1 MKHIAIFWAGGFGRE
16 VACLINMINKEKP
29 TWKLIGFF
37 DDNPR
42 LKGTRNEYGEVL
54 GGMSE
59 LNGWTEP
66 LSVAIAIGNPS
77 VVRKIAGKIKNSQID
92 FPNLFAPQTIF
103 FDKDNVE
110 FGKGNIIC
118 VGCCF
123 SINVHVGDFNT
134 FNSFITIG
142 HDVRV
147 GNFNSLMPASRL
159 SGEVK
164 MGDEN
169 LIGCAAVV
177 LQQLKIGN
185 KTKIGANSTL
195 MGKTKDGQ
203 TYLGN
208 PAKKMDL

>member
-1 MKHIAIFWAGGFGRE
+1 MKNIAIFGAGGFGRE
-16 VACLINMINKEKP
+16 VACLIDMINRETP
-29 TWKLIGFF
+29 TWNLIGFF
-37 DDNPR
+37 DDNAK
-42 LKGTRNEYGEVL
+42 LKGTSNEYGKVL

-59 LNGWTEP
+59 LNSWQGP
-66 LSVAIAIGNPS
+66 LSVAIAIGNPTT
-77 VVRKIAGKIKNSQID
+77 VKKVAKKIDPRFD
-92 FPNLFAPQTIF
+92 FPNLFAPRTVF
-103 FDKDNVE
+103 LDKNNIK
-110 FGKGNIIC
+110 FGKGNIVC
-118 VGCCF
+118 VGCFF
-123 SINVHVGDFNT
+123 SINVQVGDFNT
-134 FNSFITIG
+134 FNNFISIG
-142 HDVRV
+142 HDVRI
-147 GNFNSLMPASRL
+147 GNYNSLMPASRL

-195 MGKTKDGQ
+195 MGKTKDGH

>member
-1 MKHIAIFWAGGFGRE
+1 MKNIAIFGAGGFGRE
-16 VACLINMINKEKP
+16 VACLINKINQETP
-29 TWKLIGFF
+29 TWHLIGFF
-37 DDNPR
+37 DDNPKLR
-42 LKGTRNEYGEVL
+42 HTKNEYGEVL
-54 GGMSE
+54 GGIAE
-59 LNGWTEP
+59 LNAWSEP
-66 LSVAIAIGNPS
+66 LSVAIAIGNPTS
-77 VVRKIAGKIKNSQID
+77 VRKIASKIQNIQID
-92 FPNLFAPQTIF
+92 FPNLLAPKTIF
-103 FDKDNVE
+103 FDQDNVK

-142 HDVRV
+142 HDVRI
-147 GNFNSLMPASRL
+147 GNYNSLMPASRL
-159 SGEVK
+159 SGEVTL
-164 MGDEN
+164 GDEN

-195 MGKTKDGQ
+195 MGKTKDGH
-203 TYLGN
+203 TYVGN